1 MTSEEK
7 LYTLA
12 LTQLGYIGP
21 DILLLLVQ
29 KTGNGK
35 ALYDVRNE
43 LDSLMPECSER
54 LKTIIGGDWSDA
66 LKAAEKEMTFCDT
79 NSIDI
84 LCFGEERY
92 PHRLEDCVD
101 APVVLYYKGK
111 TDLNCKHVINVV
123 GTRHCTSYGA
133 DIVNRFISDLRLPC
147 PDTLIVSGLAYGI
160 DINSHTQALDKGFDT
175 VAVVAHGLDTI
186 YPSSHRNTA
195 VRMIRQGGL
204 LSEYMSGTKI
214 ERHNFVRRNR
224 IVAGMSDACLIVES
238 AVRGGGLITAR
249 IAQDYGR
256 EVFAVPGRLG
266 DKYSEGCNLLIRDS
280 RAALFTS
287 AEDLVTA
294 MGWQCDAELAKA
306 KARGIELSLFQ
317 ELTDDQRCIADL
329 LKKHG
334 DLQLNQLIVKTGFAI
349 AKVNQLLF
357 EMEMDGIIRP
367 MAGGNYHLI
376 Q

>member
-1 MTSEEK
+1 MTIEEK

-12 LTQLGYIGP
+12 LTQLGYISP
-21 DILLLLVQ
+21 DILLLLLQ
-29 KTGNGK
+29 ETGNGK
-35 ALYDVRNE
+35 ELFDMRNNLDE
-43 LDSLMPECSER
+43 LLPDCSER
-54 LKTIIGGDWSDA
+54 LKSIIDADWSDA
-66 LKAAEKEMTFCDT
+66 LKTAEGEMAFCDA
-79 NSIDI
+79 NGIDI
-84 LCFGEERY
+84 LCHGENGY
-92 PHRLEDCVD
+92 PQRLNDCSD
-101 APVVLYYKGK
+101 APAVLYYKG
-111 TDLNCKHVINVV
+111 TADLNCKHVVNVV

-133 DIVNRFISDLRLPC
+133 DTVNRFISDLSLLC
-147 PDTLIVSGLAYGI
+147 PNTLIVSGLAYGI
-160 DINSHTQALDKGFDT
+160 DINAHIQALDKGFDT

-195 VRMIRQGGL
+195 VRMTSQGGL

-238 AVRGGGLITAR
+238 AARGGGLITAR

-266 DKYSEGCNLLIRDS
+266 DKYSEGCNQLIHDS

-294 MGWQCDAELAKA
+294 MGWQCDAELEKA

-317 ELTDDQRCIADL
+317 ELTDDQRRIADAL
-329 LKKHG
+329 RKCG
-334 DLQLNQLIVKTGFAI
+334 DLQLNQLMVKTGFTI

-357 EMEMDGIIRP
+357 EMEMEGVVRP